1 MVMVE
6 IDSVKS
12 KVVEHILSSSF
23 NEKSKIE
30 EDTMI
35 FKEGILDSMG
45 LMTLITFLEEEFG
58 YTREKSMEIFTAWS
72 ESWNEEDFEEAT
84 L

>member
-1 MVMVE
+1 MDMTMVE
-6 IDSVKS
+6 IESVKS

-45 LMTLITFLEEEFG
+45 LMNYLP
-58 YTREKSMEIFTAWS
+58 
-72 ESWNEEDFEEAT
+72 
-84 L
+84 